1 MTDKKKISPLLAAE
15 EFCVS
20 EAQKAGF
27 LQQNEILDKADE
39 FGLSEEDYDKLC
51 DFLAEKRIVIKDD
64 ELSLA
69 NTTPMTVSSSDPL
82 RLYLAQ
88 MGQYPL
94 LSKEEELELAKRI
107 AQGDQEAK
115 DKLINSNLRL
125 VVSIAKHYANNNIP
139 LADLI
144 QEGNIGL
151 TRAAEKFDYTKG
163 FKFSTYATW
172 WIKQAVSRAIADQ
185 SRNIRIPVHVVENLK
200 KVNRTRHEL
209 AQTLGREPTDEEVAA
224 ALPGFSVE
232 DVNYLETLQLD
243 TVSLDQPVGDD
254 GTEEVGDFVKTTD
267 SEDEVTEGLESEDKK
282 NLVRQ
287 GLAYLDDREKAIIS
301 ELFGLEDDEE
311 KSLEEVGK
319 QYGLSR
325 ERIRQIRDAALNK
338 MRKELKK

>member
-1 MTDKKKISPLLAAE
+1 MTDKKKISPLSAAE
-15 EFCVS
+15 EYFVS
-20 EAQKAGF
+20 QAQKAGS
-27 LQQNEILDKADE
+27 LQQNDILDKVDE

-51 DFLAEKRIVIKDD
+51 DFLAEKHVVVKDD
-64 ELSLA
+64 ELTST
-69 NTTPMTVSSSDPL
+69 NTTPLTVSSSDPL
-82 RLYLAQ
+82 RLYLTQ

-125 VVSIAKHYANNNIP
+125 VVSIAKRYANNNIP

-200 KVNRTRHEL
+200 KVNRARHEL
-209 AQTLGREPTDEEVAA
+209 AQTLGHEPSDEEVAA
-224 ALPGFSVE
+224 ALPGFTV
-232 DVNYLETLQLD
+232 DDIIYLDTLQLD

-267 SEDEVTEGLESEDKK
+267 SEDEVTEGLENEDKK

-287 GLAYLDDREKAIIS
+287 GLTYLDDREKAIIT
-301 ELFGLEDDEE
+301 ELYGLEDDEE

-338 MRKELKK
+338 MQKELKK